1 MLASRGYSPEKV
13 ELVRRWFNGEF
24 PPRQMP
30 LILMRIGSAYYSRP
44 RLSLVTRGLIRGE
57 WRSEM
62 RPEALIFAGH
72 HLLNGWTV
80 MDRLGQIT
88 VPTLIV
94 AGRDDFIFP
103 PEHQRE
109 LAAAIPHAHLQL
121 IQRAGHN
128 PHAEQPAE
136 VMRAIRN
143 FISP

>member
-1 MLASRGYSPEKV
+1 
-13 ELVRRWFNGEF
+13 
-24 PPRQMP
+24 MP